1 MSNILGSFE
10 TYIFN
15 NLGILGIKIPS
26 GFGNDLPVYLH
37 DQYRFVVYELV
48 EELYLIII
56 PLSEGESTPE
66 TIRKHV
72 NTISNAWG
80 GEVIYLHSA
89 ISHYNRKRLIERKI
103 SFIVPG
109 NQMYLPTLGLDL
121 REHMKRLREPKRKK
135 FSPATQ
141 SAILYVL
148 YNWKVEQFTPSTL
161 AKRLGYSQM
170 TLTRAFNEIETAGL
184 GESTSDWRMR
194 MLRFDSEK
202 GGLWEEALSY
212 FNSPIKK
219 RIKVVCHDSLPA
231 TFAGQSAMEY
241 YKLLSGPPQPIYA
254 ISSKEWS
261 RRLKRG
267 DFSEVLDHE
276 PGSME
281 LEIWRYSPELFAKN
295 NVVDPLSLYL
305 SLKKDENGQE
315 GLSNVL
321 QKFELYIREVMK
333 PNSLLKTRN

>member
-1 MSNILGSFE
+1 MSNILGNFE

-15 NLGILGIKIPS
+15 TLGVLGIKMAS
-26 GFGNDLPVYLH
+26 VFGTDLPISLH
-37 DQYRFVVYELV
+37 EQYRFIVYEIAG
-48 EELYLIII
+48 ESYLIMI
-56 PLSEGESTPE
+56 PLLDGESTPE
-66 TIRKHV
+66 TIRKH
-72 NTISNAWG
+72 ISMIGNEWA

-103 SFIVPG
+103 SFVVPG

-148 YNWKVEQFTPSTL
+148 YNWKVEQFSPSTF

-170 TLTRAFNEIETAGL
+170 TLTRAFNEIENAGL
-184 GESTSDWRMR
+184 GESTNDWRMR

-202 GGLWEEALSY
+202 GGLWEKALSY

-219 RIKVVCHDSLPA
+219 RIKAVCHNSVPV
-231 TFAGQSAMEY
+231 TVAGQSAMEY
-241 YKLLSGPPQPIYA
+241 YKMLSGPLQPVYA
-254 ISSKEWS
+254 ISDKEWN
-261 RRLKRG
+261 RRLKLG
-267 DFSEVLDHE
+267 DFTVVLDHE
-276 PGSME
+276 PGSVE
-281 LEIWRYSPELFAKN
+281 IEIWRYSPELFAMN
-295 NVVDPLSLYL
+295 GVVDPLSLYL
-305 SLKKDENGQE
+305 SFKKEEGGQDN
-315 GLSNVL
+315 LSNVL

-333 PNSLLKTRN
+333 TNSQVQTD